1 VAKEYAD
8 LPTGFSLLCGRYEGV
23 DQRVSDHLVD
33 DELSVGDFVLA
44 GGELAALVV
53 VESVV
58 RLVPGVLGNDES
70 AGDESFSAGLL
81 EYPHYTRPARF
92 REWEV
97 PETLLSGD
105 HARVDRWRRAQAL
118 VRTLQR
124 RPDLIAERG
133 GLTEEEVKLL
143 ADHGEVRLLREHGYD
158 W

>member
-1 VAKEYAD
+1 
-8 LPTGFSLLCGRYEGV
+8 
-23 DQRVSDHLVD
+23 
-33 DELSVGDFVLA
+33 
-44 GGELAALVV
+44 
-53 VESVV
+53 
-58 RLVPGVLGNDES
+58 LGNEES